1 MSEQLARA
9 QLLMAQQRYD
19 LAEKELRRLIGEQPD
34 EAMAYSCLAICIAED
49 EKRYD
54 QATQAAEQ
62 AVRLEPDESYCY
74 YALSLVLFQRNMYK
88 EALQHIIN
96 AIQIDPE
103 DADYYGHQASVY
115 FEMRRWQDALDASEV
130 GLQMDPEHTLCNN
143 LRSIALERLGR
154 GEDAVESARRSIKH
168 NPDDSYSHAA
178 LGWALLE
185 RERYLEA
192 QESFREALRLQ
203 PNNEM
208 ARAGMI
214 DAINSHNWLFRMMQR
229 WHLSMSRLAHQYQFG
244 IIFGAWLLVTL
255 LGRFASDVPWLA
267 PLVPFI
273 FMAYM
278 TFAVLT
284 WTSQAI
290 FNTLLRFHPFGKHL
304 LNGKE
309 IWTSNCVA
317 ACLISAV
324 FGGGY
329 ATLIVGIS
337 GALVVVFYWMLMCV
351 PATLP
356 FGMPT
361 NQRAWLAG
369 AAGIA
374 IGLIPVYGIFAANAS
389 GMLVDFIS
397 SLKTFNWSI
406 IGLQVVGGIMSV
418 APNRM

>member
-34 EAMAYSCLAICIAED
+34 DAMAYACLAICIAQD
-49 EKRYD
+49 ATRYE

-62 AVRLEPDESYCY
+62 AVQLEPEESYCY
-74 YALSLVLFQRNMYK
+74 YALSLVLSQRNMHK
-88 EALQHIIN
+88 EALERIIN

-103 DADYYGHQASVY
+103 DADYYGHQSSIY
-115 FEMRRWQDALDASEV
+115 FEMRRWEDALGAAEV
-130 GLQMDPEHTLCNN
+130 GLEMDPEHGLCNN
-143 LRSIALERLGR
+143 LRTIAFERLGR

-168 NPDDSYSHAA
+168 NPDDSYAHAA

-185 RERYLEA
+185 RERYKEA

-203 PNNEM
+203 PHNEM
-208 ARAGMI
+208 ARSGMI

-244 IIFGAWLLVTL
+244 IIFGAWILVTL

-267 PLVPFI
+267 PVVPFI
-273 FMAYM
+273 LMAYM
-278 TFAVLT
+278 TFAVLS

-290 FNTLLRFHPFGKHL
+290 FNSLLRFHPFGKHL
-304 LNGKE
+304 LNSKE

-317 ACLISAV
+317 ACLLSAI

-329 ATLIVGIS
+329 SVFVVGIT
-337 GALVVVFYWMLMCV
+337 GAFVVVFYWMLMCV

-361 NQRAWLAG
+361 KNRAWLAG
-369 AAGIA
+369 AAGII
-374 IGLIPVYGIFAANAS
+374 IGLIPVYGIFAANSS
-389 GMLVDFIS
+389 GVFLDFVD